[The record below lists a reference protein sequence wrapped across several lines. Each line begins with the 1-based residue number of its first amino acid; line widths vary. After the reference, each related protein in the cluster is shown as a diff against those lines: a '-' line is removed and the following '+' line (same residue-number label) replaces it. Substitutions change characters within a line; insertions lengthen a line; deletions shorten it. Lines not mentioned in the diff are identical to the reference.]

1 MNGVRVSNLL
11 PEVPVVYVPPVT
23 QPPAPADRIAP
34 ALRGRLDTA
43 RDALLSVHK
52 ALLDYERS
60 RYERTMGP
68 IESAGRLLQL
78 VIHDPWFAW
87 LHPMTELVVQ
97 IDELVASR
105 DPAPPGAAE
114 ALLEQA
120 GGLCNPAEDGD
131 EFQRHYFE
139 AMQESPAVVLAHAK
153 AITQLGRPV

>member
-1 MNGVRVSNLL
+1 MFRRVN
-11 PEVPVVYVPPVT
+11 
-23 QPPAPADRIAP
+23 QPSGPADRIPP
-34 ALRGRLDTA
+34 ALRARLDAA

-52 ALLDYERS
+52 ALLDFERA

-97 IDELVASR
+97 IDELVTAKE
-105 DPAPPGAAE
+105 PVTPGAAE

-120 GGLCNPAEDGD
+120 KQMFNPAEGEGD
-131 EFQRHYFE
+131 EFQDHYHE
-139 AMQESPAVVLAHAK
+139 AMQQTPAVVLAHAE
-153 AITQLGRPV
+153 ALRRLAGSA

>member
-1 MNGVRVSNLL
+1 MFRRVN
-11 PEVPVVYVPPVT
+11 
-23 QPPAPADRIAP
+23 QPSGPADRIPSARR
-34 ALRGRLDTA
+34 ARLDAA

-52 ALLDYERS
+52 ALLDYERA

-97 IDELVASR
+97 IDELATAKEPVT
-105 DPAPPGAAE
+105 PGAAE

-120 GGLCNPAEDGD
+120 QQMFNPTEEGD
-131 EFQRHYFE
+131 EFQGHYLE
-139 AMQESPAVVLAHAK
+139 AMQQAPAVVLAHAE
-153 AITQLGRPV
+153 ALRRLTGTT

>member
-1 MNGVRVSNLL
+1 VKGLWASNLL
-11 PEVPVVYVPPVT
+11 SYMFSRVN
-23 QPPAPADRIAP
+23 QPPRPADWIP
-34 ALRGRLDTA
+34 PPLRARLDTS

-52 ALLDYERS
+52 ALLDHERA

-97 IDELVASR
+97 IDELVTAKE
-105 DPAPPGAAE
+105 PAPPGAAE

-120 GGLCNPAEDGD
+120 RRLFNPAEDGD
-131 EFQRHYFE
+131 EFQRHYYE
-139 AMQESPAVVLAHAK
+139 AMQQAPAVVLAHAEAVK
-153 AITQLGRPV
+153 RLARPQ